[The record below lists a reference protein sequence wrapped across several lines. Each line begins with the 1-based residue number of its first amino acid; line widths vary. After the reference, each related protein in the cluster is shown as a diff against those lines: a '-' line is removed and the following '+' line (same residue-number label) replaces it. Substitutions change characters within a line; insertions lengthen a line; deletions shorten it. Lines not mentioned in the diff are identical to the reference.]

1 MTQTS
6 HDGGYA
12 EQEMDLGED
21 GVDPPGTRARL
32 ASIDSRLDAG
42 SRRMTRIEAQLAENT
57 ALTRDVRELMEAGR
71 AGLRVLGTLGK
82 LAGWVGK
89 LATAALAI
97 WAFIHAVKNGV
108 PPGK

>member
-1 MTQTS
+1 MTQTPP
-6 HDGGYA
+6 HDDHGREALPGA
-12 EQEMDLGED
+12 D
-21 GVDPPGTRARL
+21 DPPDTRARFD
-32 ASIDSRLDAG
+32 AIDQRLDAG
-42 SRRMTRIEAQLAENT
+42 SRRMKAIESQLQENT
-57 ALTRDVRELMEAGR
+57 ELTRDVRELMEAGR

-97 WAFIHAVKNGV
+97 WAFIHAVKSGV